1 MFNLFFNT
9 ADVQPL
15 LQYGRCSTSSSIRQ
29 MFNLFFN
36 TADVQHFDVV
46 DFIPDYVS
54 PIVTIEYE
62 DLAID
67 NKRRFYLPLL
77 H

>member
-1 MFNLFFNT
+1 MQLVEFSNN
-9 ADVQPL
+9 PL
-15 LQYGRCSTSSSIRQ
+15 TFHYGFCL
-29 MFNLFFN
+29 FNLFFN

-67 NKRRFYLPLL
+67 NKRKFYLPLL

>member
-1 MFNLFFNT
+1 MQLVEFSNNT
-9 ADVQPL
+9 LAFH
-15 LQYGRCSTSSSIRQ
+15 YGFCL
-29 MFNLFFN
+29 FNLFFN

-54 PIVTIEYE
+54 PIVTIEYV

-67 NKRRFYLPLL
+67 KNVDFIFRYFTSCLAW
-77 H
+77 

>member
-1 MFNLFFNT
+1 MAVKTITRSILNAISRIFEQSINGFCLFNL
-9 ADVQPL
+9 
-15 LQYGRCSTSSSIRQ
+15 S
-29 MFNLFFN
+29 FN

-46 DFIPDYVS
+46 DFIPDLYVS
-54 PIVTIEYE
+54 PIVTIEYV

>member
-1 MFNLFFNT
+1 
-9 ADVQPL
+9 
-15 LQYGRCSTSSSIRQ
+15 